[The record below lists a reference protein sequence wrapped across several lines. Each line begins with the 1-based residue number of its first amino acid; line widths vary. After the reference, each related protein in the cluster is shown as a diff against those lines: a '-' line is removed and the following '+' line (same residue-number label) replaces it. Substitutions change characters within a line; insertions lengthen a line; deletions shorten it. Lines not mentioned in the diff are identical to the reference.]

1 MATTA
6 SPAPNNPPMTRTP
19 LLTAPPVATA
29 ELATEAPALVIV
41 LAAPPTPL
49 VTTVAALPA
58 PFVSRDIRRHTA
70 DAARHHRYQTPPLLV
85 TTVYILFTPDVIPNT
100 TLPPALV
107 TTV

>member
-6 SPAPNNPPMTRTP
+6 SPAPNNPPMTGTP
-19 LLTAPPVATA
+19 LLTAPPIAAA
-29 ELATEAPALVIV
+29 ELATEAPVLVIV
-41 LAAPPTPL
+41 LAAPSTPL
-49 VTTVAALPA
+49 VTTVATLPA
-58 PFVSRDIRRHTA
+58 PLVSRDIRRHTA

-85 TTVYILFTPDVIPNT
+85 TTVYTLFTPDMMPDA